1 MYTFP
6 ELLKKI
12 REEGDLTQEEMGKAL
27 KVSTVLIS
35 MLETGQKEAS
45 KAFVLKL
52 ADKLDVR
59 PGSIMP
65 FVFVE
70 KNEKQEGVSGVE
82 KSLVDLGEKFQSHL
96 ISNRA
101 KRLKQYA

>member
-1 MYTFP
+1 MYAFP

-27 KVSTVLIS
+27 DVSTVLIS

-52 ADKLDVR
+52 ADKLDVQ

-65 FVFVE
+65 FVFVD
-70 KNEKQEGVSGVE
+70 KDGKQENVSGIE
-82 KSLVDLGEKFQSHL
+82 KSLVDLGEKLQSYL
-96 ISNRA
+96 ITNRA